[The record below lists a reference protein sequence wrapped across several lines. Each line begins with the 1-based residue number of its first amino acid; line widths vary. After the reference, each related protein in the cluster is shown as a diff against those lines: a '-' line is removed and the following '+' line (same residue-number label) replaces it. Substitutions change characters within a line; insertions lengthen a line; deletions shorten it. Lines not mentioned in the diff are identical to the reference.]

1 MTFKN
6 KTMEVNFFALRKILA
21 QELGEVIAILNASI
35 DEEAREVKVPTSL
48 IDKPLKEARA
58 ILGILL
64 AMRTRTETEQ
74 EDKELEELEDN
85 TPFFNPEN

>member
-1 MTFKN
+1 
-6 KTMEVNFFALRKILA
+6 MEVNFFALRKILA